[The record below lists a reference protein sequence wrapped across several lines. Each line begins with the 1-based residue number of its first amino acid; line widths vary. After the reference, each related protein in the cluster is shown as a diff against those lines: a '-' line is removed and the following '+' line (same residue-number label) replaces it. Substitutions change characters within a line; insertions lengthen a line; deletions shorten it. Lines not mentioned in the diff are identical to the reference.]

1 MIRINLLPYRAA
13 RKHENIRRQVSVY
26 FLSVFCLLTLMIY
39 SYMNLNNELVKLKGE
54 ETQLRK
60 EMASYAKV
68 TREIARIKSR
78 TKEIQDK
85 FNVIMNLEKQRSGP
99 VRFLEEIA
107 ISVPI
112 DRLWL
117 TAISEKRGNLTLKGN
132 AMDHDT
138 VALFMT
144 NLEKTK
150 QITSVDLETTKLQNF
165 PKYKLNTASFVMAC
179 KTVFQ
184 QDKPEAK
191 PKKGKS
197 RRRR

>member
-165 PKYKLNTASFVMAC
+165 PKYKLNTASFVLAC